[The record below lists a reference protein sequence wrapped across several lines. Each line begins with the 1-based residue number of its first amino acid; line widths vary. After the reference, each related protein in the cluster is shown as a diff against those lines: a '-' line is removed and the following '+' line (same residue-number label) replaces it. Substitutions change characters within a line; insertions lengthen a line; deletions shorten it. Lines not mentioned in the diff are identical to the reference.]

1 MICLDLVER
10 IGSERHRPGHV
21 VELDVAALDAE
32 QPELQRADHAAQT
45 RIAGQDLHEPLCLRQ
60 HAHLR
65 RELVGRIEQQ
75 TVLGKQGT
83 ALQILDG
90 TEEILLLR
98 QPRNQRAGGL
108 LHQLRRRRV
117 DRPR

>member
-1 MICLDLVER
+1 MPRGPGRARARRSSPAFAFDLLER
-10 IGSERHRPGHV
+10 VGGERHRPGHV

-45 RIAGQDLHEPLCLRQ
+45 RVAGQHLHQPLCLRQ

-65 RELVGRIEQQ
+65 RELVGQLEQQ
-75 TVLGKQGT
+75 TVLRKT
-83 ALQILDG
+83 ALRMLDG

-98 QPRNQRAGGL
+98 QPRTSAP
-108 LHQLRRRRV
+108 V
-117 DRPR
+117 A